1 MFKSKIFNS
10 VMRYMLV
17 AMLALLPNTIWGA
30 IPEQTFMSLV
40 SGNSATISGFD
51 QYLTMNDYSAWYVY
65 DADGGLVDI
74 SSWNASDT
82 YHFTSFNKETD
93 HWKAGKPQGVE
104 SWRSVK
110 ITTAGEDISNYKIVL
125 LVSSS
130 DAFFNAPSEAT
141 AEKKITFK
149 LVSQNDIP
157 LLKDYTGANKISVTD
172 FVADGSTSYS
182 FDLASSL
189 ESLLSLSS
197 TSDGSSFDTSSK
209 KIYLRINLRNKT
221 TNATLKA
228 SEYKIEK
235 STEWGSYNEVN
246 NTTLSNN
253 SCKNDKG
260 TFYYSDQLTSA
271 NRKLFGYKI
280 TLQNAEDVMSN
291 YAIDVYLSDEAADV
305 SNNTLLQEPT
315 LKAKITYNLMPQSEK
330 DKLTFDA
337 TDDSSLDASKV
348 FNFRQAFFLKTAN
361 VQLLT
366 EENKQRLCKALGVT
380 DLSKV
385 TNLYVRWM
393 ITDKSGNA
401 IPGITTSGLT
411 LRKDKTTEKEI
422 YYTWFSENAASTLS
436 AALNPTFIFPNTMS
450 WDDLKVSCVV
460 SNTKL
465 EEGTNVKY
473 GVMIKEPDAFNIK
486 FNVSLEEAP
495 LLNDLD
501 AAYSA
506 NLKTK
511 LLYLKETTI
520 ASKQLVITDIASQIK
535 DFGLYTK
542 DASGNYVT
550 ATKPLYYRVSIIDKK
565 TNKPIS
571 SINYFT
577 VSETGGISGG
587 FTSLSFERENKYKN
601 SKGLF
606 YYSLIPQHYI

>member
-17 AMLALLPNTIWGA
+17 AMLALLPNAIWGA

-65 DADGGLVDI
+65 NADGSLVDI

-93 HWKAGKPQGVE
+93 HWKAGKPYGVDP
-104 SWRSVK
+104 WRSVK

-157 LLKDYTGANKISVTD
+157 VLKDYTGTNKMSVTD

-235 STEWGSYNEVN
+235 STEWGDYNEVN

-291 YAIDVYLSDEAADV
+291 YAIDVYFSDEAADV
-305 SNNTLLQEPT
+305 SNNTILQEPT
-315 LKAKITYNLMPQSEK
+315 LKAKIAYNLLSQSEK

-366 EENKQRLCKALGVT
+366 EENKLRLCKALGVS

-385 TNLYVRWM
+385 TDLYVR
-393 ITDKSGNA
+393 
-401 IPGITTSGLT
+401 
-411 LRKDKTTEKEI
+411 
-422 YYTWFSENAASTLS
+422 
-436 AALNPTFIFPNTMS
+436 
-450 WDDLKVSCVV
+450 
-460 SNTKL
+460 
-465 EEGTNVKY
+465 
-473 GVMIKEPDAFNIK
+473 
-486 FNVSLEEAP
+486 
-495 LLNDLD
+495 
-501 AAYSA
+501 
-506 NLKTK
+506 
-511 LLYLKETTI
+511 
-520 ASKQLVITDIASQIK
+520 
-535 DFGLYTK
+535 
-542 DASGNYVT
+542 
-550 ATKPLYYRVSIIDKK
+550 
-565 TNKPIS
+565 
-571 SINYFT
+571 
-577 VSETGGISGG
+577 
-587 FTSLSFERENKYKN
+587 
-601 SKGLF
+601 
-606 YYSLIPQHYI
+606 

>member
-17 AMLALLPNTIWGA
+17 AMLALLPNTIWGLT
-30 IPEQTFMSLV
+30 EQTNLK
-40 SGNSATISGFD
+40 
-51 QYLTMNDYSAWYVY
+51 L
-65 DADGGLVDI
+65 
-74 SSWNASDT
+74 
-82 YHFTSFNKETD
+82 
-93 HWKAGKPQGVE
+93 VE
-104 SWRSVK
+104 SNSITFNSLNNYIQKGEYSVWYILDSSGK
-110 ITTAGEDISNYKIVL
+110 MVDDFSSQWSFRGNGYDPSQVAPYLKMNKFDHDLYGWENLTITYSGGALSGYQIVL
-125 LVSSS
+125 LTSSS
-130 DAFFNAPSEAT
+130 ENLYNNPSDEN

-149 LVSQNDIP
+149 LVSQNDAP
-157 LLKDYTGANKISVTD
+157 LLKDYTGTNKMSVTD

-182 FDLASSL
+182 FNLASSL

-235 STEWGSYNEVN
+235 STEWGAYDEVN
-246 NTTLSNN
+246 NATLSNY

-271 NRKLFGYKI
+271 NKKQFGYKI

-315 LKAKITYNLMPQSEK
+315 LKAMITYNLMPQSEK

-348 FNFRQAFFLKTAN
+348 FNFRQAFTSKTAK

-385 TNLYVRWM
+385 TDLYVRWM

-401 IPGITTSGLT
+401 IPGITTSGFT

-436 AALNPTFIFPNTMS
+436 AALNPTFTFPSTMS
-450 WDDLKVSCVV
+450 WDNLKVSCVV

-465 EEGTNVKY
+465 V
-473 GVMIKEPDAFNIK
+473 
-486 FNVSLEEAP
+486 
-495 LLNDLD
+495 
-501 AAYSA
+501 
-506 NLKTK
+506 
-511 LLYLKETTI
+511 
-520 ASKQLVITDIASQIK
+520 
-535 DFGLYTK
+535 
-542 DASGNYVT
+542 
-550 ATKPLYYRVSIIDKK
+550 
-565 TNKPIS
+565 
-571 SINYFT
+571 
-577 VSETGGISGG
+577 
-587 FTSLSFERENKYKN
+587 
-601 SKGLF
+601 
-606 YYSLIPQHYI
+606 